1 MEFNHENIRC
11 RRDEGT
17 LSLRNIA
24 AEVGCSR
31 SLVALVTKDMPLKCL
46 QCQAPVPAYRSKC
59 DACKNK
65 NVEHRR
71 RKAVERS
78 RRLYKPHPRKASELR
93 QSIKTILL
101 ERLDLTMPEIAEKLG
116 CSRIYVAKVAK
127 REGIRH
133 SKTGRQLKL
142 HLGYF

>member
-1 MEFNHENIRC
+1 MGVRVMRKCRLDHGEIRR
-11 RRDEGT
+11 RRDEGM
-17 LSLRNIA
+17 SLRNIA

-46 QCQAPVPAYRSKC
+46 LCQAPIPAYRSKC

-71 RKAVERS
+71 RKEVERS

-93 QSIKTILL
+93 QRIKTILL
-101 ERLDLTMPEIAEKLG
+101 ERPDLTMPEIAGKLG
-116 CSRIYVAKVAK
+116 CSRVYIAKVAK
-127 REGIRH
+127 REGIRRRVTA
-133 SKTGRQLKL
+133 S
-142 HLGYF
+142 

>member
-1 MEFNHENIRC
+1 MSGSRRHQFDHEDIRC

-46 QCQAPVPAYRSKC
+46 QCQAPIPAYRSKC

-65 NVEHRR
+65 NVEHTAGGRR
-71 RKAVERS
+71 RTVTAAVQATSSQSLRAS
-78 RRLYKPHPRKASELR
+78 PKDQDNPARTPRPDDA
-93 QSIKTILL
+93 
-101 ERLDLTMPEIAEKLG
+101 
-116 CSRIYVAKVAK
+116 
-127 REGIRH
+127 
-133 SKTGRQLKL
+133 
-142 HLGYF
+142 